1 MDEISGTFSPIE
13 HFEDDPA
20 QLAPSPTTYNQ
31 RFHVMNVANDIP
43 ALCRRCQIRWDW
55 PAENAANGT
64 LAMTL
69 FGGIVVEI

>member
-13 HFEDDPA
+13 HFEDDPT

-43 ALCRRCQIRWDW
+43 LYVDVAK
-55 PAENAANGT
+55 
-64 LAMTL
+64 
-69 FGGIVVEI
+69 